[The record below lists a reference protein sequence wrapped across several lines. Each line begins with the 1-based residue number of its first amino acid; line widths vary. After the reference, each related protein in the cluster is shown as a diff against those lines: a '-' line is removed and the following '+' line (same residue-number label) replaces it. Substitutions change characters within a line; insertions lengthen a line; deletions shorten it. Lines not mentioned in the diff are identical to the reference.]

1 MSLSTAHE
9 EQSTSARD
17 TVTTLSTTVTMLS
30 TTFSTSD
37 STIASLST
45 TVSTIYEKGTK
56 YFHANST
63 EADSVAS
70 GLNSVAIGPN
80 SVASGTNSVAQGNGA
95 TASGTN
101 SMALG
106 TNANASSDNSVALGS
121 NSVANG
127 ATLSNTAYNPGSGAI
142 AGTTP
147 VGEVSVGAAG
157 AERRVTN
164 VAAGSDDT
172 DAVNVS
178 QLRSMAGMINT
189 NVDQKLNDLDN
200 KMSARV
206 AASLALEAAPYIPGK
221 LTYYSGV
228 GYSGGQTALGVSLR
242 KTADNGRWSISG
254 GVAGSDKGGVN
265 ARVGFAGVIGD

>member
-1 MSLSTAHE
+1 MSTSTSTGLSTN
-9 EQSTSARD
+9 SSA
-17 TVTTLSTTVTMLS
+17 
-30 TTFSTSD
+30 
-37 STIASLST
+37 IASLST
-45 TVSTIYEKGTK
+45 TVSSLAPKLGATTELK
-56 YFHANST
+56 YVHVKST
-63 EADSVAS
+63 ETD
-70 GLNSVAIGPN
+70 
-80 SVASGTNSVAQGNGA
+80 SVASGTNSMAFGPNAVASGTNAVAQGNGA

-127 ATLSNTAYNPGSGAI
+127 STLSNTAYNPGSGAI

-157 AERRVTN
+157 AERRITN
-164 VAAGSDDT
+164 VAAGSEDT

-178 QLRSMAGMINT
+178 QLRSLANTINA
-189 NVDQKLNDLDN
+189 NVDNKLNDLDD
-200 KMSARV
+200 KLSARI

-265 ARVGFAGVIGD
+265 ARIGVAGIIGD